1 MKTIKFIALLLF
13 MLLIPLFFVL
23 IDRASHPHHISI
35 ATGSTEG
42 AYYFYANAYKK
53 LLAKSDVELRIVP
66 TEGSLDALEK
76 LQSGK
81 VDFALMQSG
90 FENEYAGTKQPLYAL
105 ANVAYEPVW
114 IFYRGAGADRLGAF
128 RGKSV
133 AVGNPR
139 SGIYTVAKRLLF
151 AAGIDA
157 NNTKLLPLGNHEA
170 ATALE
175 KGAIDAMFYI
185 ASADAKLV
193 QKLLHEEDIR
203 LFDFQSAA
211 SYRQY
216 FLKQGEDFHIVRLEK
231 GGFDLPRGIPSR
243 SHTLLAKSTLLMTR
257 YADDEI
263 VRLMMKVV
271 QKVHRRAGIFAEEGT
286 FPNSAG
292 LAKLLHPAAARY
304 FQQPTNYFEE
314 NFDFWSAQSLNK
326 LNKFALLILL
336 PLITVFA
343 FFVEVIQ
350 PTRHWYSR
358 RKVIRWYDKV
368 NEIDTGIDKLSP
380 EEAQARKDEL
390 QKVLERVRQQEDIPA
405 IHMEEFYT
413 LQNQIV
419 HILEALQ
426 KRIDYHK
433 LAKTISSEWK
443 RDSESPTGA

>member
-1 MKTIKFIALLLF
+1 
-13 MLLIPLFFVL
+13 
-23 IDRASHPHHISI
+23 
-35 ATGSTEG
+35 
-42 AYYFYANAYKK
+42 
-53 LLAKSDVELRIVP
+53 
-66 TEGSLDALEK
+66 
-76 LQSGK
+76 
-81 VDFALMQSG
+81 
-90 FENEYAGTKQPLYAL
+90 
-105 ANVAYEPVW
+105 
-114 IFYRGAGADRLGAF
+114 
-128 RGKSV
+128 
-133 AVGNPR
+133 
-139 SGIYTVAKRLLF
+139 
-151 AAGIDA
+151 
-157 NNTKLLPLGNHEA
+157 
-170 ATALE
+170 
-175 KGAIDAMFYI
+175 MFYI

-193 QKLLHEEDIR
+193 RKLLHEEDIR
-203 LFDFQSAA
+203 LFDFQSSA

-216 FLKQGEDFHIVRLEK
+216 FLKQGEDFHIVQLEK

-243 SHTLLAKSTLLMTR
+243 PHTLLAKSTLLMTR

-419 HILEALQ
+419 NILEALQ
-426 KRIDYHK
+426 KRIDYHR

-443 RDSESPTGA
+443 RDSERPTGA